1 LNKGWVAMNKVVLG
15 NVIEVQNK
23 ENSNYSLGRNQASVY
38 LAIQVEDANGDNE
51 RCLLITHKEY
61 TKYSTRFHD
70 SELLD
75 VMVTSRLYKSVL
87 EKAEVVTVKV
97 MVNGEEDC
105 LMIPVKY
112 LQKIE
117 KRTKIHK
124 DTITKKDFL
133 TDLLD

>member
-1 LNKGWVAMNKVVLG
+1 MTNIVLG
-15 NVIEVQNK
+15 NVVEVQNK

-38 LAIQVEDANGDNE
+38 LAIQVEDADSNNE

-61 TKYSTRFHD
+61 KKYSTRFRD
-70 SELLD
+70 SDLVPL
-75 VMVTSRLYKSVL
+75 MVPGRLYKSTL
-87 EKAEVVTVKV
+87 EKAEVVTLRVS
-97 MVNGEEDC
+97 VNGEDDC

-117 KRTKIHK
+117 KRTTIHK
-124 DTITKKDFL
+124 DTITKKSFI

>member
-1 LNKGWVAMNKVVLG
+1 MAEIILG

-38 LAIQVEDANGDNE
+38 LAIQVEDADSNNE

-61 TKYSTRFHD
+61 KKYSTRFRN
-70 SELLD
+70 SELVPL
-75 VMVTSRLYKSVL
+75 MVPGRLYKSTL
-87 EKAEVVTVKV
+87 EKAEVVTVRV
-97 MVNGEEDC
+97 MVDGEDDC

-117 KRTKIHK
+117 KRTIIHK
-124 DTITKKDFL
+124 DTITKKSFI

>member
-1 LNKGWVAMNKVVLG
+1 MTNIVLG
-15 NVIEVQNK
+15 NVVEVQNK

-38 LAIQVEDANGDNE
+38 LAIQVEDADGNNE

-61 TKYSTRFHD
+61 KKYSTRFRYSD
-70 SELLD
+70 LVPL
-75 VMVTSRLYKSVL
+75 MIPGRLYKSTL
-87 EKAEVVTVKV
+87 EKAEVVTLRVS
-97 MVNGEEDC
+97 VNGEDDC

-117 KRTKIHK
+117 KRTTIHK
-124 DTITKKDFL
+124 DTITKKSFI